1 MGEYEEFEHICFVDT
16 LDHAAF
22 HLKQMDLFAMS
33 VENTQRIQNQN
44 DRNISVII
52 GNPPYN
58 ANQQNENDNNKNRK
72 YPAIDKRIKDT
83 YVKESTAQKTKVYD
97 PYSRFFRW
105 ATDRLGENGIIAF
118 ITNSSF
124 IDARTFDGFRKVVAE
139 EFSEIYIVDLGG
151 DVRKNPKISGTT
163 HNIFGIQTGVA
174 ISFMLKKATKN
185 ETQTPCKI
193 FYIDRPDLEIAT
205 HKLSFLASSKI
216 DQIAFEHIIPDKNNN
231 WINFAY
237 TDFESLLPLANK
249 ETKLAQNIA
258 IEKAVFKVFAPGV
271 VTARDEWVYDF
282 NRNHLIDKIK
292 FFIDIYNE
300 NINKYQTATN
310 KVTNI
315 DNFVDHTIKW
325 SESLKKYLKAL
336 KTTGFTDKLVI
347 LQSYRPFVKNFF
359 YADFILNDR
368 LTNYHAELFGK
379 GFDYINSV
387 IYFSG
392 VPSSKPFQVFASNDS
407 ANYDFLEKTQCLPLY
422 RYDKEGNRIDNITD
436 WGLQQFQNHYNDKTI
451 TKLDIFHYTYA
462 VLHYPEY
469 RSKYELNLKR
479 EFPRLPFY
487 DNFSQWVEWG
497 SKLMELHINYETVAP
512 YPLTRIDTNNNLK
525 PKTKLKADREKNSIN
540 LDDVTFLQDIPK
552 IAWEYKLG
560 NRSALEW
567 ILDQYKEKK
576 PKDQTIAERFN
587 NYRFADYKETV
598 IDLLQ
603 RVCTVSVETMKII
616 EAMRD

>member
-1 MGEYEEFEHICFVDT
+1 VDT

-83 YVKESTAQKTKVYD
+83 YIEESTAQKTKLYD
-97 PYSRFFRW
+97 MYSRFFRW

-151 DVRKNPKISGTT
+151 NIRAGDKTGNVFNIMVGVSITFLVKKVTGNSLQTAC
-163 HNIFGIQTGVA
+163 NIFYTHLPQ
-174 ISFMLKKATKN
+174 F
-185 ETQTPCKI
+185 ETV
-193 FYIDRPDLEIAT
+193 ES
-205 HKLSFLASSKI
+205 KLSFLSQTRLEKLSF
-216 DQIAFEHIIPDKNNN
+216 DHIIPDDKYN
-231 WINFAY
+231 WVNISDN
-237 TDFESLLPLANK
+237 DFKYLLLLADKDTKIAKILTNDKSIFKLFSL
-249 ETKLAQNIA
+249 
-258 IEKAVFKVFAPGV
+258 GV
-271 VTARDEWVYDF
+271 STNRDEWI
-282 NRNHLIDKIK
+282 IDYSLDNLCQKML
-292 FFIDIYNE
+292 FFIDFYENHQVRDDNEYNSR
-300 NINKYQTATN
+300 
-310 KVTNI
+310 
-315 DNFVDHTIKW
+315 IKW
-325 SESLKKYLKAL
+325 SESLKKHRRKNSKEL
-336 KTTGFTDKLVI
+336 FDKERI
-347 LQSYRPFVKNFF
+347 IQIFYRPYTKFF
-359 YADFILNDR
+359 CYNSDIFIDR
-368 LTNYHAELFGK
+368 IGSSREIFFGK
-379 GFDYINSV
+379 SENQVIIYSFGQRSTFSV
-387 IYFSG
+387 LVTKYLFSL
-392 VPSSKPFQVFASNDS
+392 DI
-407 ANYDFLEKTQCLPLY
+407 FLPNATQCLPLY

-436 WGLQQFQNHYNDKTI
+436 WGLQQFQNHYNDKNL

-462 VLHYPEY
+462 VLHHPEY

-487 DNFSQWVEWG
+487 DNFYQWVEWG

-540 LDDVTFLQDIPK
+540 LDDITFLQDIPK

-587 NYRFADYKETV
+587 NYRFVDYKETV

-616 EAMRD
+616 EAMRH